1 MRIAGRS
8 PLQRALLSLI
18 DAKSK
23 ERAVRMG
30 PLLLA
35 GCLLGGSLLGDALLG
50 GDAMLSAA
58 SAETLRIPPL
68 DYRERTLANGLH
80 VLSIEDHSSP
90 TVTVQM
96 WYAVGSKDDPAGRS
110 GFAHLF
116 EHLMF
121 KGTEHMHAEQIDRL
135 TEDVGGSNNASTD
148 GDITRYY
155 EVVPSNYLE
164 TLLWAEAERLS
175 SLKVD
180 EPNFKS
186 ERAVVE
192 EEYRQSV
199 LAQPYGLLYN
209 AIDEDSYAAHPYR
222 RPTIGR
228 IEDLEAAT
236 LRDVIAFHETFYR
249 PDNATLI
256 VAGDFEPEQLDAWVD
271 RYFGWIPRPSTPIPE
286 VAVKEPART
295 ADRRYKQSSPSAPLP
310 AVALTWLIP
319 PASSPE
325 SVALKAAA
333 GLLATGDSSR
343 LHEAL
348 VYRDQI
354 AQEVEVY
361 ADLRVDTGLF
371 VALAILSSGHT
382 PDEAEQGM
390 RTEITRLAT
399 QPIDSTELEKVKTL
413 LLTDELL
420 DRETA
425 RGKAFALGDAALL
438 EGDPARANT
447 DLAALQALTAEDV
460 QRVLR
465 KYLTEANSVT
475 IDYFPAEDAHGD
487 AADDGHAEGDA
498 PAPDDGHAED
508 DAPAAEDEQ

>member
-1 MRIAGRS
+1 MRIA
-8 PLQRALLSLI
+8 
-18 DAKSK
+18 
-23 ERAVRMG
+23 
-30 PLLLA
+30 PLLLV
-35 GCLLGGSLLGDALLG
+35 GCLLGAS
-50 GDAMLSAA
+50 AMLTAA
-58 SAETLRIPPL
+58 AAADTLRIPPL
-68 DYRERTLANGLH
+68 DYRERTLSNGLR

-96 WYAVGSKDDPAGRS
+96 WYAVGSKDDPQGRS

-180 EPNFKS
+180 EPNFES

-209 AIDEDSYAAHPYR
+209 AIDVHSYTEHPYR
-222 RPTIGR
+222 RPTIGS

-256 VAGDFEPEQLDAWVD
+256 VAGDFDPEQLDAWVD

-286 VAVKEPART
+286 VAAKEPART
-295 ADRRYKQSSPSAPLP
+295 ADRRYRETSANAPLP
-310 AVALTWLIP
+310 AVAITWLIP
-319 PASSPE
+319 PASSDD
-325 SVALKAAA
+325 SVALEAAA
-333 GLLATGDSSR
+333 GLLAAGDSSR

-348 VYRDQI
+348 VYREQI
-354 AQEVEVY
+354 AQEVEAY

-371 VALAILSSGHT
+371 IALAVLSSGGT
-382 PDEAEQGM
+382 PDEAEK
-390 RTEITRLAT
+390 EIRAGIARLAT
-399 QPIDSTELEKVKTL
+399 QPIDAAELDKVKLL
-413 LLTDELL
+413 LLTDALQ
-420 DRETA
+420 DRQTA
-425 RGKAFALGDAALL
+425 RGMAFALGQAALVA
-438 EGDPARANT
+438 GDPARVNT
-447 DLAALQALTAEDV
+447 DLDALQAVTAEDV

-465 KYLTEANSVT
+465 KYVLDAHSVT
-475 IDYFPAEDAHGD
+475 IDYFPANGGEN
-487 AADDGHAEGDA
+487 EGTETR
-498 PAPDDGHAED
+498 GED
-508 DAPAAEDEQ
+508 DASDAEDER